1 MTIEAQVI
9 QRPVLHMPSPQPL
22 RDQIR
27 WTEDE
32 EAAVHTLDSLPARR
46 KHIPTVTC
54 IFGRR
59 GQGKT
64 LLATTMGEQLKTRFD
79 RAGLPFRLYS
89 NYWMAAAD
97 RSDQHIVEELQEFP
111 TWLNDSPY
119 SLLEVDEVAEL
130 LPSLRPMANDNL
142 LTMGFLKQIR
152 KRGISAI
159 LATQYPQ
166 EVTMGILRQCDW
178 FILTQ
183 SVEGGRHLK
192 TYWWDWPGNITGRW
206 GRKYFP
212 PERDTHDF
220 AVGYSQTW
228 RMFGRYRTEEII
240 APRFAD
246 RREEIRAEQE
256 RMRVDDGGEPE
267 AALSAPAA
275 GGQLAQ
281 PTHNLPPAVAVI
293 IEDAAGSGVGVVLVE
308 EIAEKLRR
316 YWRRPKAQLS
326 QIVTRLR
333 AYGVDVLEDRAEPYL
348 LYDPPAQAPAGA

>member
-1 MTIEAQVI
+1 MSSVLQMPSN
-9 QRPVLHMPSPQPL
+9 PVLHMPSPQPL

-32 EAAVHTLDSLPARR
+32 TAAVHTLDSLPARR

-89 NYWMAAAD
+89 NYWMAASD
-97 RSDQHIVEELQEFP
+97 KSDQHIVEELQEFP
-111 TWLNDSPY
+111 VWLGDSPY

-220 AVGYSQTW
+220 AVGYSNTW
-228 RMFGRYRTEEII
+228 RMFGRYRSEEII

-256 RMRVDDGGEPE
+256 KLRIDAAAE
-267 AALSAPAA
+267 AAPSPPAA
-275 GGQLAQ
+275 GSQPAAQ
-281 PTHNLPPAVAVI
+281 PAHNLPPAVAAI
-293 IEDAAGSGVGVVLVE
+293 IEDASGSGIGVVLVE
-308 EIAEKLRR
+308 EIAERLRR
-316 YWRRPKAQLS
+316 YWRRPSAQLA
-326 QIVTRLR
+326 QIVARLR
-333 AYGVDVLEDRAEPYL
+333 AYGVEVLEDRAEPYL
-348 LYDPPAQAPAGA
+348 LYDAPAQAP